1 MRALEIPSM
10 ARARSE
16 KTMARAPK
24 KTRAKVGP
32 LELPAGLKLT
42 TVQWGPT
49 VGHTDQLGLVRNLK
63 SPWVQEPREALVPQ
77 AGATWGTCRRKYRNM
92 VKIRNAIDGPT
103 T

>member
-1 MRALEIPSM
+1 MPMRALEIPSM

-49 VGHTDQLGLVRNLK
+49 VGHTDQLGLVRQPEESMGTRAK
-63 SPWVQEPREALVPQ
+63 RGT
-77 AGATWGTCRRKYRNM
+77 GATSGSNM
-92 VKIRNAIDGPT
+92 GDLQEEI
-103 T
+103 